1 MITVLVYIK
10 EEDERS
16 LRVIERINKIKKDL
30 EFNFKIII
38 LEESSD
44 LFKKYGKNSPVVKVG
59 PYTLEGDTDIDHLR
73 ITISAAI
80 DRDRQ
85 LTDVGDVKYKK
96 RLNSGRNF
104 TKFDR
109 VSLWLSKSYIWLI
122 ALFLALYVG
131 LPFMAPVFLK
141 AGLNLPAK
149 AIYLVYK
156 PLCHQLAFRSWFIYG
171 EQTFYPRAL
180 AGIDGVLTYEDI
192 TGQTQINIREAQ
204 KFVGN
209 DIVGYKVAFCE
220 RDIAIY
226 GSMFLFTLVFIL
238 SGRRIKSLPW
248 YIWIAIGLIPIGID
262 GVSQLP
268 GLATSLPSWLPV
280 RESTPM
286 LRTITGTL
294 FGITT
299 AWYLFPLIEESMRE
313 TAMILTEKKA
323 YLTNHQDETI

>member
-1 MITVLVYIK
+1 M
-10 EEDERS
+10 
-16 LRVIERINKIKKDL
+16 
-30 EFNFKIII
+30 
-38 LEESSD
+38 
-44 LFKKYGKNSPVVKVG
+44 
-59 PYTLEGDTDIDHLR
+59 
-73 ITISAAI
+73 
-80 DRDRQ
+80 
-85 LTDVGDVKYKK
+85 
-96 RLNSGRNF
+96 
-104 TKFDR
+104 
-109 VSLWLSKSYIWLI
+109 
-122 ALFLALYVG
+122 
-131 LPFMAPVFLK
+131 
-141 AGLNLPAK
+141 
-149 AIYLVYK
+149 
-156 PLCHQLAFRSWFIYG
+156 AFRSWFIFG

-180 AGIDGVLTYEDI
+180 AGIEGVLTYEDI
-192 TGQTQINIREAQ
+192 TGQTQVNIREAQ

-226 GSMFLFTLVFIL
+226 GSMLLFTLFFIL

-248 YIWIAIGLIPIGID
+248 YIWVAIGLIPIGID

-268 GLATSLPSWLPV
+268 GLATSLPSWLPM

-323 YLTNHQDETI
+323 YLSTQQDELI

>member
-1 MITVLVYIK
+1 MVLVYVI
-10 EEDERS
+10 EDDEKS
-16 LRVIERINKIKKDL
+16 LRVLERINKIKNDL
-30 EFNFKIII
+30 EFDLKIIT

-44 LFKKYGKNSPVVKVG
+44 LFKKYGKDSPVVKVG
-59 PYTLEGDTDIDHLR
+59 PYTLEGDTDINHLR

-85 LTDVGDVKYKK
+85 LTDVGDTKYKK
-96 RLNSGRNF
+96 RMNSGRKF
-104 TKFDR
+104 TKFDGI
-109 VSLWLSKSYIWLI
+109 SLWLSKSYIWLI
-122 ALFLALYVG
+122 ALFLSLYVG
-131 LPFMAPVFLK
+131 LPFLAPVFLK
-141 AGLNLPAK
+141 SGLTLPAK

-156 PLCHQLAFRSWFIYG
+156 PLCHQLAFRSWFLFG

-180 AGIDGVLTYEDI
+180 AGIEGVLTYEDI
-192 TGQTQINIREAQ
+192 TGQSQVNIREAQ
-204 KFVGN
+204 RFLGN

-226 GSMFLFTLVFIL
+226 GSMLLFTVFFIL

-248 YIWIAIGLIPIGID
+248 YIWVAIGLIPIGID

-268 GLATSLPSWLPV
+268 GLATSLPSWLPM

-323 YLTNHQDETI
+323 YLSSQQDELI